1 MFILTRNLALAK
13 EGVVYPNSYEAEG
26 VSKADMAMRQKI
38 ELANGQKLKL
48 LHYFVS
54 PTRLSI
60 HNIPLKCTD
69 QQLREIFI
77 RAIGE
82 PAAKTLKEC
91 RIMRDLTRVNSE
103 GVAKSKGYG
112 FVQFKTH
119 EMALKALHATNNNP
133 DLFDNKQR
141 LIVQFSIE
149 DLRAL
154 KKRQERQEKALR
166 KIKK

>member
-1 MFILTRNLALAK
+1 
-13 EGVVYPNSYEAEG
+13 
-26 VSKADMAMRQKI
+26 
-38 ELANGQKLKL
+38 
-48 LHYFVS
+48 
-54 PTRLSI
+54 
-60 HNIPLKCTD
+60 
-69 QQLREIFI
+69 
-77 RAIGE
+77 
-82 PAAKTLKEC
+82 
-91 RIMRDLTRVNSE
+91 MRDLTRVNSE

-133 DLFDNKQR
+133 DLFDKKQR

-149 DLRAL
+149 DMRAL